1 MNAAGRNEPAASVS
15 ASPAVWLDEMAKEIA
30 SRIVLEVFPSR
41 RNDLR
46 FITIMVQFVRM
57 NVITVATT
65 YNNRITIERPDQES
79 PTRCGRWLAECG
91 FPLSTVQDSYWV
103 GMREMLEMW
112 AERDWISL
120 VHADSKET
128 SSSLAS
134 AVTKISFDL
143 TELGVRR
150 AGKAHKETTAKLHTS
165 GVMVRRE
172 LISDIMD
179 QRPVGRISDIE
190 STLSYRLS
198 GTHIGVILDA
208 VGSEQAQQVL
218 RKARFAAKAGDLLTV
233 MLDTHRW
240 AAWFNCTQ
248 TAERAIEAIKNT
260 LDEFGV
266 QAAIGNPHAGL
277 PGFRRTRLQ
286 ANQTEEL
293 RTVLHDEQSVL
304 CYRDLALES
313 VLLQD
318 PSEAAVFAIGELGEL
333 AETSSRAETIR
344 KTLYVLLSSGSR
356 TATASELGVHE
367 NTVRQRLH
375 FVTEV
380 LGPDYSNR
388 RSELL
393 AALKICRALGAKT
406 LHTRAE
412 IVA

>member
-1 MNAAGRNEPAASVS
+1 
-15 ASPAVWLDEMAKEIA
+15 MAEDIA
-30 SRIVLEVFPSR
+30 NRIVLEVFSSR
-41 RNDLR
+41 RNDPR
-46 FITIMVQFVRM
+46 FITAMADFVRM

-65 YNNRITIERPDQES
+65 FNNRITIDRPDQES
-79 PTRCGRWLAECG
+79 PARCGRWLAECG

-112 AERDWISL
+112 ATREWISL
-120 VHADSKET
+120 VRDGSEKT
-128 SSSLAS
+128 SSSLVS
-134 AVTKISFDL
+134 TVTKISFDL

-150 AGKAHKETTAKLHTS
+150 AGKAHKETSARLHTS
-165 GVMVRRE
+165 GVMLRRE
-172 LISDIMD
+172 LISDIVSLK
-179 QRPVGRISDIE
+179 PLGRVSDLE
-190 STLSYRLS
+190 ATLSYRLS
-198 GTHIGVILDA
+198 GTHLGVILDA
-208 VGSEQAQQVL
+208 ADGEQARQSL
-218 RKARFAAKAGDLLTV
+218 RKAQLASRAGDLLIV

-248 TAERAIEAIKNT
+248 TAAPSIEAIGNT

-266 QAAIGNPHAGL
+266 PAAIGNPYVGL
-277 PGFRRTRLQ
+277 PGFRRTYLQ
-286 ANQTEEL
+286 ANQAEGL
-293 RTVLHDEQSVL
+293 RTVLHDEPSVL
-304 CYRDLALES
+304 CYRDLALEA

-318 PSEAAVFAIGELGEL
+318 PLNAAAFAIDELGEL

-406 LHTRAE
+406 LHARAE
-412 IVA
+412 NAV